1 MTQWEKFFRE
11 KATDIFTSA
20 KEVIDIGGGLRIDP
34 SKNNRFEPTRQWLV
48 EYSKKVNYKIM
59 DPVPDYNPDIIG
71 DIHKM
76 PFKDGEVDAFFCIAV
91 LEHVEDPIRAMDEIR
106 RCLKDGGK
114 ALIYVPFLYYYH
126 AERGY
131 YGDYWRFTVDTLEMF
146 GKKFSQYET
155 QAVRLPIET
164 LVRLTPLGRYSFSAK
179 VASYFDKLVYKSS
192 NSKQVS
198 GYWLYVVK

>member
-1 MTQWEKFFRE
+1 MNQWDTFFKEKCI
-11 KATDIFTSA
+11 DIFSNA
-20 KEVIDIGGGLRIDP
+20 KRVVDIGGGLRIDP
-34 SKNNRFEPTRQWLV
+34 NKNNRFEPSRQWLV
-48 EYSKKVNYKIM
+48 EYAQKVQYQIM

-76 PFKDGEVDAFFCIAV
+76 PFQEGEIDAFFCIAV

-106 RCLKDGGK
+106 RCLKNGGK

-131 YGDYWRFTVDTLEMF
+131 YGDFWRFTIDTLEMF
-146 GKKFSQYET
+146 GKKFSHFET

-164 LVRLTPLGRYSFSAK
+164 LVRLTPLGRYKLPAKIASF
-179 VASYFDKLVYKSS
+179 FDKIIYQSS